1 MSGRFSLSLRP
12 SQGLAAAWGLGAL
25 LLTAGAQA
33 QDGAAQLS
41 QIGQRF
47 VDAALH
53 QPSTETMQ
61 AGNGMAL
68 RMEVQMGRLDSRLR
82 LAACAKVEPYLP
94 AGSRLWGRTRLGL
107 RCVQGSVPWNVFL
120 PIIVRAYGP
129 AWVAQGNIPAG
140 KTLSAED
147 AVPAE
152 VDWAE
157 DSAAVFANAEDF
169 IGMVAARPLTSGQA
183 LRQNMVRPPALFTAG
198 SPVQVMVN
206 GGGFSVAGSARRW
219 QQPEK
224 GNRYGFAWIMAAL
237 SQERSMPV
245 AWFWFNNKRV
255 HTHFKDRAKY
265 SSSFTRPCRK
275 QGYSALRRYR
285 AIGEPA

>member
-1 MSGRFSLSLRP
+1 MLARFPLRFIHRP
-12 SQGLAAAWGLGAL
+12 MRGVAAAWGLGAL
-25 LLTAGAQA
+25 LLATGVQA

-47 VDAALH
+47 VDTAL
-53 QPSTETMQ
+53 QRPDPDAPQGS
-61 AGNGMAL
+61 NGMPL
-68 RMEVQMGRLDSRLR
+68 RMEVQMGQLDSRLR
-82 LAACAKVEPYLP
+82 LAACARVEPYLP

-120 PIIVRAYGP
+120 PITVRAYGP

-157 DSAAVFANAEDF
+157 DSAPVFANAQDF
-169 IGMVAARPLTSGQA
+169 IGMVAARPLASGQA
-183 LRQNMVRPPALFTAG
+183 LRQNMLRPPSLFSAG

-206 GGGFSVAGSARRW
+206 GGGFSVSASG
-219 QQPEK
+219 K
-224 GNRYGFAWIMAAL
+224 AMAAAGEG
-237 SQERSMPV
+237 QQV
-245 AWFWFNNKRV
+245 RV
-255 HTHFKDRAKY
+255 RMDNGRLVTGTVNAHGVVLV
-265 SSSFTRPCRK
+265 
-275 QGYSALRRYR
+275 Q
-285 AIGEPA
+285 

>member
-1 MSGRFSLSLRP
+1 MSGRFSPSNPCHPLR
-12 SQGLAAAWGLGAL
+12 GVAAAWGLVAVLTGAS
-25 LLTAGAQA
+25 AQA

-53 QPSTETMQ
+53 QPAADAPQTT
-61 AGNGMAL
+61 NGSPL
-68 RMEVQMGRLDSRLR
+68 RMEVQMGQLDSRLR
-82 LAACAKVEPYLP
+82 LAACARVEPYLP

-107 RCVQGSVPWNVFL
+107 RCLEGAVPWNVFL
-120 PIIVRAYGP
+120 PITVRAYGP

-157 DSAAVFANAEDF
+157 DSAPVFANAQDF
-169 IGMVAARPLTSGQA
+169 IGMVTARPLTSGQA

-206 GGGFSVAGSARRW
+206 GGGFSVSGSGKA
-219 QQPEK
+219 
-224 GNRYGFAWIMAAL
+224 MAAAGEG
-237 SQERSMPV
+237 QQV
-245 AWFWFNNKRV
+245 RV
-255 HTHFKDRAKY
+255 RMDNGRLVTGTVNA
-265 SSSFTRPCRK
+265 SGVV
-275 QGYSALRRYR
+275 QVQ
-285 AIGEPA
+285 

>member
-1 MSGRFSLSLRP
+1 MSGRFSLFLRLRH

-53 QPSTETMQ
+53 QPSAETVQ

-68 RMEVQMGRLDSRLR
+68 RMEVQMGQLDSRLR

-120 PIIVRAYGP
+120 PITVRAYGP

-157 DSAAVFANAEDF
+157 DSAPVFANAQDF
-169 IGMVAARPLTSGQA
+169 IGMVAARALTSGQA

-206 GGGFSVAGSARRW
+206 GGGFSVAGSGKAMTAAGEG
-219 QQPEK
+219 QQ
-224 GNRYGFAWIMAAL
+224 
-237 SQERSMPV
+237 V
-245 AWFWFNNKRV
+245 RV
-255 HTHFKDRAKY
+255 RMDNGRLVTGTVNA
-265 SSSFTRPCRK
+265 SGVVLV
-275 QGYSALRRYR
+275 Q
-285 AIGEPA
+285 

>member
-1 MSGRFSLSLRP
+1 MSGRPALRSLTRP
-12 SQGLAAAWGLGAL
+12 ARGAAAAWGLATAL
-25 LLTAGAQA
+25 LGMSAQA
-33 QDGAAQLS
+33 QDGSVQLS

-53 QPSTETMQ
+53 QDGSDIPKGS
-61 AGNGMAL
+61 NNLPL
-68 RMEVQMGRLDSRLR
+68 RMEVQMGQLDSRLR
-82 LAACAKVEPYLP
+82 LAACARVEPYLP

-120 PIIVRAYGP
+120 PITVRAYGP

-147 AVPAE
+147 AAPSE

-157 DSAAVFANAEDF
+157 DSSPVFANAQDF
-169 IGMVAARPLTSGQA
+169 VGMIAARPLTAGQA

-206 GGGFSVAGSARRW
+206 GGGFSVSSSGKA
-219 QQPEK
+219 
-224 GNRYGFAWIMAAL
+224 MAAAGEG
-237 SQERSMPV
+237 QQV
-245 AWFWFNNKRV
+245 RV
-255 HTHFKDRAKY
+255 RMDNGRLVTGIV
-265 SSSFTRPCRK
+265 SPSGVVMV
-275 QGYSALRRYR
+275 Q
-285 AIGEPA
+285 